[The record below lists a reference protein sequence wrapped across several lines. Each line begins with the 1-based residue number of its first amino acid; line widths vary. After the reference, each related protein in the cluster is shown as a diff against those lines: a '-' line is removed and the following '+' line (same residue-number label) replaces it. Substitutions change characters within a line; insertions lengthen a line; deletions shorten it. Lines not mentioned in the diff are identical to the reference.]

1 MKWYN
6 YVVNNYLLFFFC
18 LDLIIIEKIDL
29 GFVISVI
36 VFNVVEILIKV
47 KEIVKF
53 VIKKY
58 GVGDIWYILIIYVSD
73 VNEVFSF

>member
-73 VNEVFSF
+73 VNVVFSF

>member
-58 GVGDIWYILIIYVSD
+58 GIGDIWYILIIYVSD